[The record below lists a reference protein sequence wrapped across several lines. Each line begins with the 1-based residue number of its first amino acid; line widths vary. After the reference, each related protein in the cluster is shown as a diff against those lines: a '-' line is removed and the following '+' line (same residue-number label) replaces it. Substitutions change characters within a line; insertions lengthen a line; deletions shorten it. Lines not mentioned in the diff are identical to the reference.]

1 MVSLARRSAPQGPL
15 LSVGDLLDDVRRRWA
30 GLLAEQGRDLRI
42 EAEDPPRTTTPVAA
56 LRQVLDVLVD
66 NAYRHGQG
74 AVTIRA
80 RASGGALAIDVLDEG
95 AAGPLLPPSGEGL
108 GLALALSTAAGQG
121 GRLIQ
126 ASGEGCTRITLLIPG
141 EGV

>member
-1 MVSLARRSAPQGPL
+1 MTRR
-15 LSVGDLLDDVRRRWA
+15 D
-30 GLLAEQGRDLRI
+30 
-42 EAEDPPRTTTPVAA
+42 TTTPVAA

-66 NAYRHGQG
+66 NAYRHGNG

-108 GLALALSTAAGQG
+108 GLALAQSTAKPGSG
-121 GRLIQ
+121 VVRLIQ
-126 ASGEGCTRITLLIPG
+126 ATGEACTRITLLIPG
-141 EGV
+141 EGAF